1 MLIDCDG
8 CSMRN
13 RACGTC
19 VVTLL
24 LETPPAVHQL
34 GEAEVQS
41 IEVFAM
47 AGFDVTVLDPTHDS
61 TPDGATHRPAGR
73 RTSAA

>member
-8 CSMRN
+8 CSMRG

-24 LETPPAVHQL
+24 FDAPPAVHQL
-34 GEAEVQS
+34 GEAEAQA
-41 IEVFAM
+41 IEVFAV
-47 AGFDVTVLDPTHDS
+47 AGFEVTVLEPTHDE
-61 TPDGATHRPAGR
+61 TAHRPAGR
-73 RTSAA
+73 RWTAA

>member
-8 CSMRN
+8 CSMRD

-24 LETPPAVHQL
+24 FEAPPAVHQL
-34 GEAEVQS
+34 GEAEAQA
-41 IEVFAM
+41 IEVFAI
-47 AGFDVTVLDPTHDS
+47 AGFDVTVLEPTHDD
-61 TPDGATHRPAGR
+61 TAHRSAGR
-73 RTSAA
+73 RWSAA

>member
-8 CSMRN
+8 CSMRD

-24 LETPPAVHQL
+24 FEAPPAVHQL
-34 GEAEVQS
+34 GEAEAQA
-41 IEVFAM
+41 IEVFAV
-47 AGFDVTVLDPTHDS
+47 AGFDVTVLEPTRDE
-61 TPDGATHRPAGR
+61 TAQRPAGR
-73 RTSAA
+73 RWTAA

>member
-8 CSMRN
+8 CSMRD

-24 LETPPAVHQL
+24 LDTPPAVHQL
-34 GEAEVQS
+34 GEAEVQA
-41 IEVFAM
+41 IEVFAV
-47 AGFDVTVLDPTHDS
+47 AGFEVTVLEPTRD
-61 TPDGATHRPAGR
+61 GR
-73 RTSAA
+73 RSSAA

>member
-8 CSMRN
+8 CSMRD

-24 LETPPAVHQL
+24 LDAPPAVHQL
-34 GEAEVQS
+34 GEAEAHA
-41 IEVFAM
+41 IEVFAV
-47 AGFDVTVLDPTHDS
+47 AGFDVTVIEPTHEES
-61 TPDGATHRPAGR
+61 AHRPAGR
-73 RTSAA
+73 GWSAA

>member
-8 CSMRN
+8 CSMRG

-24 LETPPAVHQL
+24 FEAPPAVHQL
-34 GEAEVQS
+34 GEAEAQA
-41 IEVFAM
+41 IEVFAV
-47 AGFDVTVLDPTHDS
+47 AGFDVTVIEPTRDES
-61 TPDGATHRPAGR
+61 AHRAAKRGW
-73 RTSAA
+73 SAA

>member
-8 CSMRN
+8 CSMRD

-24 LETPPAVHQL
+24 LDAPPAVHQL
-34 GEAEVQS
+34 GEAEAQA
-41 IEVFAM
+41 IEVFAV
-47 AGFDVTVLDPTHDS
+47 AGFDVTVIEPTHDE
-61 TPDGATHRPAGR
+61 TAHRAPR
-73 RTSAA
+73 RGWSAA

>member
-8 CSMRN
+8 CSMRD

-24 LETPPAVHQL
+24 LDAPPAVHQL
-34 GEAEVQS
+34 GEAEAQA
-41 IEVFAM
+41 IEVFAV
-47 AGFDVTVLDPTHDS
+47 AGFDVTVIEPAHDE
-61 TPDGATHRPAGR
+61 PAHRPAR
-73 RTSAA
+73 RMWSAA